1 MVKDYL
7 KDKTIIIACGGT
19 GGHIYPAI
27 TLKEE
32 WKKRYPKAHVLFV
45 GSFYGMERTL
55 FSKFQLHYYLL
66 KTKGISDKKLSH
78 KMGAFLF
85 FFDAL
90 RVGRKI
96 MKKYSPLVIV
106 GAGGYAS
113 APMCTMA
120 VLYRVPLMLLEQN
133 YDMGL
138 TNRWF
143 FRYAEK
149 VMLGIPNPE
158 YVSKSKCVYTG
169 NPIRKEFFEGDWL
182 YRPQR
187 DGKFGIL
194 VFGGSQGSHNIN
206 NYMTELLPMLK
217 DKKDSLYIMHQTG
230 LKDYI
235 TVNTIYRQEGINA
248 DVQPYFEHI
257 YENYRKASLVISRAG
272 ALTLSEILATGR
284 PSLLIPFMAAS
295 KAHQL
300 NNAEFMVENKVA
312 WLMDER
318 KRGFRDFAKAVLHAI
333 NHPEELIE
341 MSKHTKNLARPDASV
356 QIADIIE
363 SLVKEKYQISSY
375 GEEEKNN
382 E

>member
-1 MVKDYL
+1 MVKDYV
-7 KDKTIIIACGGT
+7 KDKTVIIACGGT

-27 TLKEE
+27 TLKDE
-32 WKKRYPKAHVLFV
+32 WKKRYPKSHVLFI

-55 FSKFQLHYYLL
+55 FAKYQLHYYLL
-66 KTKGISDKKLSH
+66 KTKGVSDKKLSE

-96 MKKYSPLVIV
+96 MKKYFPLVIV

-120 VLYRVPLMLLEQN
+120 VLYRVPLIIMEQN

-138 TNRWF
+138 TNKWF
-143 FRYAEK
+143 LPYAEK

-158 YVSKSKCVYTG
+158 YLGKSKCIYTG
-169 NPIRKEFFEGDWL
+169 NPIRKEFLEGDWS
-182 YRPQR
+182 YQPYR
-187 DGKFGIL
+187 DGKFQLL

-206 NYMTELLPMLK
+206 NYMTEFLPMLK
-217 DKKDSLYIMHQTG
+217 DKKDKIHIMHQTG

-235 TVNTIYRQEGINA
+235 TVNAIYKQEGFDA

-257 YENYRKASLVISRAG
+257 YDMYRKASLVIARAG
-272 ALTLSEILATGR
+272 ALTLSELLATNR
-284 PSLLIPFMAAS
+284 PSILIPLMAAA
-295 KAHQL
+295 KAHQY
-300 NNAEFMVENKVA
+300 NNALFMVEQKVA

-318 KRGFRDFAKAVLHAI
+318 KRGFRDFAKFTLHAI
-333 NHPEELIE
+333 NNPEELME
-341 MSKHTKNLARPDASV
+341 MSKRTKTMARPNAV
-356 QIADIIE
+356 IEIANTIE
-363 SLVKEKYQISSY
+363 SIVKEKYKIETL
-375 GEEEKNN
+375 GESEKHEE
-382 E
+382 